1 MESTRSS
8 ASLVDTE
15 TFTVR
20 RTIDIAAP
28 VEKVWAAV
36 TEPEHVS
43 RWFGHTVL
51 DGSGPGATGSMTFEG
66 QAPIP
71 LRVEA
76 LEAPR
81 SVSYRWGN
89 DDALGAPPAVL
100 DEATSTVFT
109 FTLEPVDGG
118 TRLTVVE
125 SGFEGTS
132 DPLGNLES
140 HRTGWDS
147 ELDKLV
153 ALVEAAA
160 P

>member
-1 MESTRSS
+1 MESTHPA

-28 VEKVWAAV
+28 VARVWSAV

-43 RWFGHTVL
+43 RWFGRTEL
-51 DGSGPGATGSMTFEG
+51 DGTGPGATGTMTFDG
-66 QAPIP
+66 HGAIP
-71 LRVEA
+71 LR
-76 LEAPR
+76 LESLDPQR
-81 SVSYRWGN
+81 SVTYRWSN
-89 DDALGAPPAVL
+89 DDALGAPPTEL

-109 FTLEPVDGG
+109 FSLEPVGDG

-125 SGFEGTS
+125 SGFERTS

-140 HRTGWDS
+140 HRGGWDS

-153 ALVEAAA
+153 ALVEAD
-160 P
+160 